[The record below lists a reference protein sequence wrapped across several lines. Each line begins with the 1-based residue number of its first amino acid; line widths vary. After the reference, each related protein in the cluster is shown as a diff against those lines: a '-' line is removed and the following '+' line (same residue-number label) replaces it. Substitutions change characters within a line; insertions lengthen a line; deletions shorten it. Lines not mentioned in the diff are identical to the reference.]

1 LLKFLSQYAPIDRV
15 RGVEELVFRL
25 SFQTELILS
34 IVSRQQARA
43 ATALD
48 LTGPFRG
55 MNIRLYTPVF
65 LAPMAG
71 FTDAAMRRV
80 CHQHGAGLTYT
91 EMVNA
96 TGILRDS
103 GKTWQLLETLP
114 GEGPVVAHLYG
125 SEPQVLADAAARVA
139 ATGRFV
145 AIDLNAGCPMR
156 KITTNG
162 SGAALMKDPDRI
174 AGIVAAMGSATDLP
188 ITVKTRIGRH
198 PDRVLGMEILR
209 AVEAAGGAAITFHGR
224 FASQEHS
231 GDVRLDLLAE
241 LKRASRIP
249 VIGNGGIRTAADARQ
264 MFRETGVDAVM
275 VARGALGNP
284 WIFSDLSASLALAPS
299 GPFSHIR
306 KGEKPVFP
314 NTIYLARCETP
325 DAASSD
331 CEKHPPKRDLRDI
344 RAALEGHLA
353 DELELQRQIHAHFKM
368 PKSALSPEQAA
379 VSTFRCHLFRYLHGL
394 KGSSYVRGQLNAL
407 RTIADIHAALDG
419 CFEREAR
426 FRAHARCYGRTLEE
440 SEV

>member
-1 LLKFLSQYAPIDRV
+1 
-15 RGVEELVFRL
+15 
-25 SFQTELILS
+25 
-34 IVSRQQARA
+34 
-43 ATALD
+43 
-48 LTGPFRG
+48 
-55 MNIRLYTPVF
+55 MNIRLYAPVF

-80 CHQHGAGLTYT
+80 CHQCGAGLTYT

-96 TGILRDS
+96 TGILHDS

-174 AGIVAAMGSATDLP
+174 GRIVAAMVSATSLP

-198 PDRVLGMEILR
+198 PDRVLGMDILR
-209 AVEAAGGAAITFHGR
+209 AVESAGGAAITFHGR

-231 GDVRLDLLAE
+231 GDVRLDLLAD

-275 VARGALGNP
+275 IARGALGNP
-284 WIFSDLSASLALAPS
+284 WIFRETANALAASPPLPTACPQPRES
-299 GPFSHIR
+299 SQTQN
-306 KGEKPVFP
+306 EFP
-314 NTIYLARCETP
+314 HLIRCENLAP
-325 DAASSD
+325 PEPVSHLIR
-331 CEKHPPKRDLRDI
+331 CENPANPSPTSEDRLPRRDLGEIRAMLEAHLVGELELLAQTRDRFRSP
-344 RAALEGHLA
+344 RAAL
-353 DELELQRQIHAHFKM
+353 
-368 PKSALSPEQAA
+368 SPDQAA
-379 VSTFRCHLFRYLHGL
+379 ALAFRCHLFRYLHGL
-394 KGSSYVRGQLNAL
+394 KGSSHVRGRLNQM
-407 RTIADIHAALDG
+407 RTTDDIRAALDG
-419 CFEREAR
+419 CFEREANH
-426 FRAHARCYGRTLEE
+426 RAHAPCFGSNTR
-440 SEV
+440 S